1 MKKGINNKGFSL
13 VELIIV
19 IAIMA
24 ILVGII
30 APQLIRY
37 IEKAKVSTDLRS
49 LDAIYQAV
57 IYAAND
63 PNVVLEPQSQA
74 LINSLTTPTRLE
86 LLETGNIGGNNNADT
101 KFWKEILDS
110 LDWDHLS
117 VANQRQIITS
127 THGGSAEIWLQ
138 YKGGVMNPLAMW
150 ITYTDSTGKKDITYV
165 PSNWTELDAKPCIA
179 IK

>member
-24 ILVGII
+24 ILVGIV
-30 APQLIRY
+30 APQLIKY

-63 PNVVLEPQSQA
+63 PNVVLEPESQT

-86 LLETGNIGGNNNADT
+86 LLETGDSGNNADT
-101 KFWKEILDS
+101 KFCKEILDS
-110 LDWDHLS
+110 LGWDHLS
-117 VANQRQIITS
+117 VANQQQIITS

-150 ITYTDSTGKKDITYV
+150 ITYTDSTGKKNITYV
-165 PSNWTELDAKPCIA
+165 PSNWRELDAKPCIA